1 MKIICITGGIGS
13 GKSTVAKIIQTLGYP
28 VYYSDEKAKQMYF
41 LTDVKNQIIEILG
54 KDAYLNDK
62 QINKNYIA
70 SKIFSDKSLLE
81 KINHII
87 HSAVK
92 KDFQTFLNEHKEKNI
107 VFKESALIF
116 EAGLQNNCD
125 KIILVTAPKDIRIK
139 RVMKRDNLSEKEI
152 LQRMNNQ
159 WNDEEKIKHSDYVI
173 VNSEEE
179 PLLPKVLNILKKI
192 ENDTNA

>member
-1 MKIICITGGIGS
+1 MRIICITGGIGS

-41 LTDVKNQIIEILG
+41 LTDVKNQIIQLLG

-70 SKIFSDKSLLE
+70 SKIFSDESLLK

-92 KDFQTFLNEHKEKNI
+92 KDFQMFLNEHKEKNI

-139 RVMKRDNLSEKEI
+139 RVMKRDGLSEKEI
-152 LQRMNNQ
+152 LQRMDKQ
-159 WNDEEKIKHSDYVI
+159 WNDDEKIKHCDYVI
-173 VNSEEE
+173 VNVEEE
-179 PLLPKVLNILKKI
+179 PLLPKVLNVLKKI
-192 ENDTNA
+192 ENDINN

>member
-13 GKSTVAKIIQTLGYP
+13 GKSTVSKIIQTLGYP
-28 VYYSDEKAKQMYF
+28 VYYSDERAKQMYF
-41 LTDVKNQIIEILG
+41 LPEIKEQIIQLLG

-116 EAGLQNNCD
+116 EAKLQNNCD

-139 RVMKRDNLSEKEI
+139 RVMKRDGLSEEEI
-152 LQRMNNQ
+152 LQRMDKQ
-159 WNDEEKIKHSDYVI
+159 WNDDEKIKHCDYLI
-173 VNSEEE
+173 VNLEEE
-179 PLLPKVLNILKKI
+179 PLLPKVLEILNKI
-192 ENDTNA
+192 KNDTND